1 MPIRKEIY
9 LDSATTNAIAPH
21 AARHPI
27 RIPMEE
33 LHPTPKTTIYAATFS
48 IRLNRCREK
57 CGRGIHAVKPWA
69 IFFPSRRV
77 VRNQPLSFSTCA
89 GHWLRRG
96 EEVERVAS
104 TPDDISRGTAISKRV
119 LRPELNAD
127 KSPRLAGSG
136 KQSCP
141 PSALTHGGCS
151 GEPTYRLVAWICMQC
166 YPHQTPHKA
175 RVCLGANEESG
186 RKKAIEAYVQ
196 KTNLEPFQTTNR
208 SKILYNPVLP
218 PGCSDPP
225 ATSKIFPLNTDHSLK
240 LELFTIQN
248 QVQLVSLHTFPP
260 QTEKTNS
267 AKRH

>member
-1 MPIRKEIY
+1 MPIQKEIY
-9 LDSATTNAIAPH
+9 LDGATTNAIAPH

-141 PSALTHGGCS
+141 PQRSLTGAVQANQLIDWLPGFACS
-151 GEPTYRLVAWICMQC
+151 VIHTKLPTRPGFVWEQTKNRVAKKQSRHMSRKPILNHFKQLIDRKSYITPYSRQAVAIRQRLQRFS
-166 YPHQTPHKA
+166 PSTP
-175 RVCLGANEESG
+175 
-186 RKKAIEAYVQ
+186 
-196 KTNLEPFQTTNR
+196 TTLSNW
-208 SKILYNPVLP
+208 SYLQ
-218 PGCSDPP
+218 
-225 ATSKIFPLNTDHSLK
+225 FNTKYSW
-240 LELFTIQN
+240 
-248 QVQLVSLHTFPP
+248 
-260 QTEKTNS
+260 
-267 AKRH
+267 